1 VEARGGGLAGAS
13 GGLVVVQ
20 VQVQVQVQVGAGGF
34 SFWNAGQGT
43 GCMGGQIVDSG
54 STIEHHR

>member
-1 VEARGGGLAGAS
+1 MEARGGGLAGAS
-13 GGLVVVQ
+13 GGLVV
-20 VQVQVQVQVGAGGF
+20 VQVQVQVGAGGF